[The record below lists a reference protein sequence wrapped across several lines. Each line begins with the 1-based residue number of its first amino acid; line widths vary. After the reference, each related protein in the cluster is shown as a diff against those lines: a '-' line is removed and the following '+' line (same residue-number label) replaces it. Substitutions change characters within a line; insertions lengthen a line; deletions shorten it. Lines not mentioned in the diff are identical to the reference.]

1 MTTVKHQN
9 FILMYG
15 EIYIYM
21 LFAGREVRIGK
32 NCTRGLEYGPRPQA
46 EGRAQDRG
54 HSFPNT
60 NRLRPENNAF
70 IYFSGNYFIRNI
82 CLDFLLK

>member
-1 MTTVKHQN
+1 
-9 FILMYG
+9 
-15 EIYIYM
+15 M

-60 NRLRPENNAF
+60 DRLRPANNAF
-70 IYFSGNYFIRNI
+70 IYFSGNYFRRNI